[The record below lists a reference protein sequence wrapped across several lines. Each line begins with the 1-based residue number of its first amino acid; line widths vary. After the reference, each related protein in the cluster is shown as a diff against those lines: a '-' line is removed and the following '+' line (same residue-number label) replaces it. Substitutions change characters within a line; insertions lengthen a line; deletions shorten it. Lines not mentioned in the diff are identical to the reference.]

1 MEATTKEATTGSL
14 RHWVRKCAEPVLLW
28 LAAVV
33 IAGGGVLIWTRV
45 VLSSASGIG
54 GEPATV
60 VSAISLQ
67 VALLAVFFLV
77 VTFGIAVFGFLGYRK
92 IHDTA
97 TEDARREARKVAT
110 DTAHRILATTKP
122 VASPKP
128 VPEQETRK
136 DMDA

>member
-1 MEATTKEATTGSL
+1 MGKLAK
-14 RHWVRKCAEPVLLW
+14 PVLFW

-67 VALLAVFFLV
+67 VALLAVFFLM
-77 VTFGIAVFGFLGYRK
+77 VTFGIAVLGFFGYRQ
-92 IHDTA
+92 IHDTVIA
-97 TEDARREARKVAT
+97 EARQEARTVSEQ
-110 DTAHRILATTKP
+110 TAHNILKKRKRE
-122 VASPKP
+122 VASPEP
-128 VPEQETRK
+128 ADEEEIDEDSEEDR
-136 DMDA
+136 DA